1 MTSRYV
7 IMANGLGMRW
17 NCYRGIPKHLI
28 TIEGETLLARVV
40 RQVSTRDPSAEI
52 YISSDN
58 PKYETPGAIRHTPE
72 SKALELDRFVL
83 ELIQDDVTFLY
94 GDTFYTDA
102 AIERIMAPTSEP
114 MTFYATERSIVAV
127 RANDAGTMKDN
138 LAHVRCAYLSGQIAE
153 CKGWQLYWS
162 YVGSPLDQRNYTEDK
177 LVRITDGT
185 GDFNYPSDLR
195 RFDEN
200 RRADEMW

>member
-114 MTFYATERSIVAV
+114 MTFYATERSIIAV
-127 RANDAGTMKDN
+127 RANDAGTMKHNLDN
-138 LAHVRCAYLSGQIAE
+138 VRSAYLSGQIAE

-162 YVGSPLDQRNYTEDK
+162 YLGVPLGQSKFPEEK
-177 LVRITDGT
+177 LVRIADGT
-185 GDFNYPSDLR
+185 GDFNYPADLR
-195 RFDEN
+195 EFEETRK
-200 RRADEMW
+200 ADEE